1 MKFTDEHKVVK
12 EFSDQN
18 WFDYGV
24 HKVQIAQID
33 LDKTEAGKEF
43 MEFTLVG
50 EAEQEDTARV
60 WFSTDKAINYSINI
74 LRQIFVHNAPE
85 AKKDEARDMFDA
97 IGDTEEL
104 HKLLNE
110 KLVGGNCWFS
120 KFPSPNRTYQATDGS
135 TKKSID
141 KNIYGYEPKG
151 QPGLT
156 TNADD
161 PVDLN
166 SDSSVASGIPSNW

>member
-1 MKFTDEHKVVK
+1 MKFTDEHKTVK
-12 EFSDQN
+12 EFSDAN

-33 LDKTEAGKEF
+33 LDKTENDKEF
-43 MEFTLVG
+43 MEFSLIG
-50 EAEQEDTARV
+50 ENEEEDTARV
-60 WFSTDKAINYSINI
+60 WFTTDKAINYSINV

-97 IGDTEEL
+97 VGDTSEL

-120 KFPSPNRTYQATDGS
+120 KYPSPDRTYTAQDG
-135 TKKSID
+135 TVKKSID
-141 KNIYGYEPKG
+141 KNIYGYEPKSR
-151 QPGLT
+151 PELET
-156 TNADD
+156 KRDD
-161 PVDLN
+161 VVDLN
-166 SDSSVASGIPSNW
+166 DTSASSGIPSNW